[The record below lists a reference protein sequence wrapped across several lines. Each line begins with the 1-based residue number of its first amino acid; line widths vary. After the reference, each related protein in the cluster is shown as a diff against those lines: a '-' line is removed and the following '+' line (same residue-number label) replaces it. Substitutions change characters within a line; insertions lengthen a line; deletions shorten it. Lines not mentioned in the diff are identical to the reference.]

1 MTVVDPSLE
10 LVRAVREEYARAAD
24 AKHASEQL
32 PEEVEEGNVEYKLKL
47 NDPAPG
53 ACVLTACCMRV
64 YVVAYRVC
72 WLAVDRVKHLTT
84 QLHWRL
90 NEGKGTAFYEVG
102 VCDNGDPEGIP
113 EELMIKSVC
122 TLAR

>member
-1 MTVVDPSLE
+1 MAVVDPALE

-53 ACVLTACCMRV
+53 ACVYLCICVCVCGGLPLCA
-64 YVVAYRVC
+64 YV
-72 WLAVDRVKHLTT
+72 
-84 QLHWRL
+84 
-90 NEGKGTAFYEVG
+90 
-102 VCDNGDPEGIP
+102 
-113 EELMIKSVC
+113 
-122 TLAR
+122 